1 MGKRKDP
8 FWGSVAALDERR
20 WGLYTN
26 GGVGFHQLT
35 AINSGKRKNSVHKQS
50 LSFWISFVFCFLAR
64 DRDSVSEGGAKRWRI
79 LHAVSVQ
86 GWMQGSNPQNGEIM
100 T

>member
-50 LSFWISFVFCFLAR
+50 EFLGFFCFF
-64 DRDSVSEGGAKRWRI
+64 VS
-79 LHAVSVQ
+79 LQ
-86 GWMQGSNPQNGEIM
+86 EIE
-100 T
+100 TA